1 MPRPLIAF
9 LSDIGSHDEAHS
21 LCKGLI
27 HSVAPEATITD
38 ITHQVT
44 PFDVREGS
52 LYLAD
57 VPDSYPAWTII
68 TAYVYPE
75 TGTSTRTI
83 VVRNQKGQL
92 LVAPNNGLLTHALAG
107 IPAVEAWEVTSP
119 YVMKQPV
126 TPTWYGKDVVAAAA
140 AHLAAG
146 TAPES
151 VGPALPLED
160 IVLLPHEKAV
170 ALPGGG
176 GAEGEITRIDKAFGN
191 VWTNVNVNLIAPADE
206 LVGRTLRVKLDGAE
220 VDLPFHP
227 TFGEVAVGEPL
238 AYTNSRGTLAFGRNQ
253 DSFLAKWQVAPG
265 SRFSVRVV
273 ES

>member
-1 MPRPLIAF
+1 MPKPLIAF

-27 HSVAPEATITD
+27 HTVAPEAVITD

-44 PFDVREGS
+44 PFDVREGA

-57 VPDSYPAWTII
+57 VPESYPAWTTI

-92 LVAPNNGLLTHALAG
+92 LVAPNNGLLTYALANV
-107 IPAVEAWEVTSP
+107 PAVQAWEVTSP
-119 YVMKQPV
+119 HVMNQPV
-126 TPTWYGKDVVAAAA
+126 TPTWYGKDVVVAAA

-146 TAPES
+146 TAPET
-151 VGPALPLED
+151 VGAPLALED
-160 IVLLPHEKAV
+160 IVLLPYAKAV
-170 ALPGGG
+170 ALPGG

-191 VWTNVNVNLIAPADE
+191 VWTNVKVDLIAPADR
-206 LVGRTLRVKLDGAE
+206 LFGRTLRVKFDDAE

-238 AYTNSRGTLAFGRNQ
+238 AYVNSRGTLAFGRNQ

-265 SRFSVRVV
+265 SRFSVRAV
-273 ES
+273 EL

>member
-27 HSVAPEATITD
+27 HSIAPEATITD
-38 ITHQVT
+38 LTHQVT
-44 PFDVREGS
+44 PFDVREGA

-57 VPDSYPAWTII
+57 VPESYPAWTVI

-92 LVAPNNGLLTHALAG
+92 LVAPNNGLLTYALANV
-107 IPAVEAWEVTSP
+107 PAVEAWEVTSP
-119 YVMKQPV
+119 YVMNQPV
-126 TPTWYGKDVVAAAA
+126 TPTWFGKDVVAAAA
-140 AHLAAG
+140 AHLASG

-151 VGPALPLED
+151 VGPELPLD
-160 IVLLPHEKAV
+160 NIVLLPYEKAV
-170 ALPGGG
+170 SLPGG
-176 GAEGEITRIDKAFGN
+176 GAEGEVTRIDKAFGN
-191 VWTNVNVNLIAPADE
+191 VWTNVNVNQIAPMDE
-206 LVGRTLRVKLDGAE
+206 LVGRTLRVKLDDAE
-220 VDLPFHP
+220 VDLPFHL

-238 AYTNSRGTLAFGRNQ
+238 AYVNSRGTLAFGRNQ
-253 DSFLAKWQVAPG
+253 DSFLAKWQVSPG
-265 SRFSVRVV
+265 SRFSARVV
-273 ES
+273 EA